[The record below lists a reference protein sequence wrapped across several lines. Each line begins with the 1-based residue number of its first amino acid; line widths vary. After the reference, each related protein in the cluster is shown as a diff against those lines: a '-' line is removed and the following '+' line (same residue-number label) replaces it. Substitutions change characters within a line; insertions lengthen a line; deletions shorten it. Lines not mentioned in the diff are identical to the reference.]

1 MWWTSILPKILFCI
15 GIGLA
20 TVTVILTAFLTC
32 KKDRQEKIGLWLKS
46 ISIIATCLALCAAG
60 ALINILSVRVGIN
73 GDNNSVSLQFA
84 EGNIEN
90 APGSALIEDMPI
102 PDYDTVDDFIVGWA
116 DSNGGREAYTLDQ
129 VSKTDILDNAIVFN
143 SISDGSFGHEFNFVG
158 ARENNGETVDYWN
171 ANEIEAEEGKN
182 YTVRLYAH
190 NNSRISSNIAE
201 DVQVSFNLSDT
212 KYVTN
217 DKLYEAAV
225 HGYLRSSNSDPEW
238 VSDGVKFTSDRPFH
252 LVYIIGTAMFENNAI
267 GSMENGGFR
276 LEDNVVG
283 AWETIGYD
291 KMDGRIPACYQYS
304 SVTTIKVMPVFE
316 D

>member
-1 MWWTSILPKILFCI
+1 MWSTIMIIAGIILS
-15 GIGLA
+15 LA
-20 TVTVILTAFLTC
+20 TVCLTLFLTH
-32 KKDRQEKIGLWLKS
+32 KKDKQEQITLWLKS

-60 ALINILSVRVGIN
+60 AVINVLSVRVDIQ

-90 APGSALIEDMPI
+90 APGSALIEDVPS
-102 PDYDTVDDFIVGWA
+102 PDYDTVDEFIIGWA

-129 VSKTDILDNAIVFN
+129 VNSGKLDSSIVFN

-158 ARENNGETVDYWN
+158 ARENNGETIDYWN
-171 ANEIEAEEGKN
+171 ANEIEAEEGKT
-182 YTVRLYAH
+182 YTVRLFCH
-190 NNSRISSNIAE
+190 NNSRIASNVAE
-201 DVQVSFNLSDT
+201 NVQVSFSLSDT
-212 KYVTN
+212 KYVAN
-217 DKLYEAAV
+217 DDQYEAAV
-225 HGYLRSSNSDPEW
+225 HGYIRSSNSNPEW

-276 LEDNVVG
+276 MDDTVVG
-283 AWETIGYD
+283 DWVTIGYD
-291 KMDGRIPACYQYS
+291 KMDGRIPGCYQYS
-304 SVTTIKVMPVFE
+304 SISTIKVMPVFE

>member
-1 MWWTSILPKILFCI
+1 MWSTIMIITGIILS
-15 GIGLA
+15 LA
-20 TVTVILTAFLTC
+20 TVCLTLLLSH
-32 KKDRQEKIGLWLKS
+32 KKDKQEQITLWLKS

-60 ALINILSVRVGIN
+60 AVINVLSVRVDIQGN
-73 GDNNSVSLQFA
+73 NNSVSLQFA

-90 APGSALIEDMPI
+90 APGSTLIEDVPS

-129 VSKTDILDNAIVFN
+129 VNSGKLDSSIVFN

-158 ARENNGETVDYWN
+158 ARENNGETIDYWN
-171 ANEIEAEEGKN
+171 ANEIEAEEGKT
-182 YTVRLYAH
+182 YTVRLFCH
-190 NNSRISSNIAE
+190 NNSRIASNVAE
-201 DVQVSFNLSDT
+201 NVQVSFSLSNT

-217 DKLYEAAV
+217 DEQYEAAV
-225 HGYLRSSNSDPEW
+225 HGYIQSSNSNPEW
-238 VSDGVKFTSDRPFH
+238 VSDGVKFTADRPFH

-276 LEDNVVG
+276 LDDSVVG
-283 AWETIGYD
+283 DWVTIGYN
-291 KMDGRIPACYQYS
+291 KMDGRIPGCYQYS